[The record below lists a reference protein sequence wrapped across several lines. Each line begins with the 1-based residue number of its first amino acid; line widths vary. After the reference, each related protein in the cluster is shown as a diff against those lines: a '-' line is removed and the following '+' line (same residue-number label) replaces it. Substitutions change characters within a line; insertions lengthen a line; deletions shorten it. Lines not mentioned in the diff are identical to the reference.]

1 MRGDWR
7 DSIGPTFALFGS
19 ASTLVCCALPALLI
33 SIGAGAVMAGLTAA
47 IPGIMWLSAHKDI
60 LFVLSGVLMIFS
72 TSLWWRQRHAPCP
85 VDPVKAA
92 DCHRLRRI
100 NKWLLAVAWV
110 AYACG
115 LFFAYLWVALVY

>member
-7 DSIGPTFALFGS
+7 DSIGPTLALFGS

-85 VDPVKAA
+85 VDPIKAA
-92 DCHRLRRI
+92 ACHRLRRI